1 MLQHWPEYSEK
12 LSFPS
17 EETAME
23 SVMEAISA
31 VRTRR
36 SEMNVP
42 PSKKAH
48 LTVVTEKGEVFAL
61 GEAFLKRLAYAE
73 TVTIT
78 DQAPADQK
86 GMVSAVTADATLYMP
101 LSELVD
107 LEKEKARLTKDLG
120 KKQGELKGLD
130 AKLNNPGFLNKAPAE
145 VVEAEKDRAEKLR
158 SVIAKLEEQLAG
170 ME

>member
-1 MLQHWPEYSEK
+1 
-12 LSFPS
+12 
-17 EETAME
+17 
-23 SVMEAISA
+23 
-31 VRTRR
+31 
-36 SEMNVP
+36 
-42 PSKKAH
+42 
-48 LTVVTEKGEVFAL
+48 
-61 GEAFLKRLAYAE
+61 
-73 TVTIT
+73 
-78 DQAPADQK
+78 
-86 GMVSAVTADATLYMP
+86 MP

-158 SVIAKLEEQLAG
+158 SVIAKLNEQLAG